1 MSASAQNLVRVMTSS
16 DPTRALSGGKVSNFA
31 QNLAGDVQRVTNDTW
46 MARLHGVDPQ
56 RLVQRGTADE
66 SLMSGQYLAINA
78 RTRETAERLT
88 RETGVQWTPEMVQ
101 ESQWGWVKDFV
112 EQTNPNPRTGAPTA
126 VSPNMP
132 LEQRVLATDPARI
145 RASWDTPRMMLAEP
159 GWDILDRMGSA
170 GELRGENIG
179 RVSPWPEL
187 GRPDPV
193 VAAAIRDPQTGQVYR
208 GANHAAALDRVPPD
222 RWATLQDAW
231 DREDAAVSGFVTQSG
246 QYLTRDAAR
255 HATQSQAYTA
265 EGLLPVGHR
274 ARILPPPDPS
284 ALAGLAERNIY
295 PALPWVNPKRGAFR
309 WALPLALGYGAQQQ
323 FGGQP
328 EGQPPMSSGLLWDY
342 R

>member
-1 MSASAQNLVRVMTSS
+1 
-16 DPTRALSGGKVSNFA
+16 
-31 QNLAGDVQRVTNDTW
+31 
-46 MARLHGVDPQ
+46 
-56 RLVQRGTADE
+56 
-66 SLMSGQYLAINA
+66 
-78 RTRETAERLT
+78 
-88 RETGVQWTPEMVQ
+88 MVQ

-112 EQTNPNPRTGAPTA
+112 EQTNPKSRTGAPTA

-222 RWATLQDAW
+222 RWATL
-231 DREDAAVSGFVTQSG
+231 
-246 QYLTRDAAR
+246 
-255 HATQSQAYTA
+255 
-265 EGLLPVGHR
+265 
-274 ARILPPPDPS
+274 PPPDPS